1 MKARKRAA
9 VASRRSSNPAPKVRP
24 ERHGLIHV
32 ELISVGR
39 DLLRGRVV
47 DRNAPSLASR
57 ISRRGALVH
66 RITTV
71 DDNERA
77 IGAAILEALE
87 RNPSL
92 VIVTGGLGPASDDR
106 TLDGVSVA
114 LNLPLT
120 RHAQAKTMVE
130 DVYRRLADARV
141 VPTAGITEA
150 REKLYVLPVGSTPV
164 PNARGPA
171 PGVICRLAGGT
182 AVLCLPG
189 DPGEMESTLKAALPL
204 LKDVMPHRHVAEREI
219 ESPVADEAQLRPLL
233 DNLAGEF
240 PSLWITSRPAAR
252 RTRGARAIV
261 SLEAMGATEQE
272 ANTALDNAQ
281 RRLLALASGSP

>member
-9 VASRRSSNPAPKVRP
+9 VAPRRSSNPAPKVRP

-47 DRNAPSLASR
+47 DRTAPSLASR
-57 ISRRGALVH
+57 ISRRGALVP

-71 DDNERA
+71 NERA

-106 TLDGVSVA
+106 TLDGLSAA
-114 LNLPLT
+114 LNLPMA

-130 DVYRRLADARV
+130 DVYRRLAEARV

-150 REKLYVLPVGSTPV
+150 REKLYVLPLGSTPV

-182 AVLCLPG
+182 VVLCLPG
-189 DPGEMESTLKAALPL
+189 DPGEMESTLEAALPL
-204 LKDVMPHRHVAEREI
+204 LKDVMPHRHVAARE
-219 ESPVADEAQLRPLL
+219 SDAPL
-233 DNLAGEF
+233 
-240 PSLWITSRPAAR
+240 S
-252 RTRGARAIV
+252 
-261 SLEAMGATEQE
+261 
-272 ANTALDNAQ
+272 
-281 RRLLALASGSP
+281 